1 MTPTNDGSPAR
12 RRFLGMRRRS
22 WLLLAIVVVVAA
34 GIYVVRHRGET
45 HQGQGGRIR
54 GLDANRIQPVSVAAV
69 RVADVPIWLTALGTV
84 TPKNLVTVKSRVDG
98 QLMRVNFD
106 EGQMVKAGQLLAEVD
121 PRPFQA
127 QLQQAE
133 GQLQRD
139 RALLENARLDLQRYQ
154 ELLARD
160 SISKQQVDTQVAL
173 VKQYEGTVATDQGQV
188 DNARLQLSYC
198 RIVSPIAGRVGLRQ
212 VDPGNQIHASD
223 ANGVVVV
230 AQLQPMTAVFSIP
243 EVRLPL
249 IARQSANYR
258 KVVVEAWDQG
268 QKNLIAKGNLLTTDN
283 LIDTATGT
291 IRLRAEFANQD
302 SALFPNQ
309 FVNVRLLAGMEKDQ
323 LVIPAAALLRG
334 EQGAFVFVVDAQNTV
349 HPVTVTPG
357 QSGGDIVAVHGSL
370 KAGDRVVM
378 DGADKL
384 RDGAKVEVIE
394 PGARNADN
402 AAQPRNNG
410 KGRHHGAANALPGN

>member
-1 MTPTNDGSPAR
+1 MTPTNDNSPAR

-22 WLLLAIVVVVAA
+22 WLFLALVILVAA
-34 GIYVVRHRGET
+34 GVYALRHRSDSN
-45 HQGQGGRIR
+45 GGPGAFR
-54 GLDANRIQPVSVAAV
+54 GRGMDANRVQPVSVANV
-69 RVADVPIWLTALGTV
+69 RVADVPIWLAALGTV
-84 TPKNLVTVKSRVDG
+84 TPKNLVTVRSRVDG
-98 QLMRVNFD
+98 QLMRVNFE
-106 EGQMVKAGQLLAEVD
+106 EGQMVKAGQLLAEID

-160 SISKQQVDTQVAL
+160 SISKQQVDTQTAL
-173 VKQYEGTVATDQGQV
+173 VRQYEGVVGTDQGQV
-188 DNARLQLSYC
+188 DNARLQLSFC
-198 RIVSPIAGRVGLRQ
+198 RIASPVAGRLGLRQ

-223 ANGVVVV
+223 TNGLASV
-230 AQLQPMTAVFSIP
+230 AQLQPMTVLFSIP
-243 EVRLPL
+243 ETRLPL

-258 KVVVEAWDQG
+258 NVRVEAWDQG
-268 QKNLIAKGNLLTTDN
+268 QKTLVAKGHLLTTDN

-291 IRLRAEFANQD
+291 IKLRAEFAND
-302 SALFPNQ
+302 DNALFPNQ
-309 FVNVRLLAGMEKDQ
+309 FVNVRLLAGVEKEQ
-323 LVIPAAALLRG
+323 LVVPAAALMRG
-334 EQGAFVFVVDAQNTV
+334 ERGTFVFVVDAQNAV
-349 HPVTVTPG
+349 HAVVVTPG
-357 QSGGDIVAVHGSL
+357 QSGGDIVAVVGNL

-394 PGARNADN
+394 PDARKTPSADK
-402 AAQPRNNG
+402 PRNG
-410 KGRHHGAANALPGN
+410 RKGRHQGGAN